1 MDRPYRVTVECEPDP
16 LDLAFLEQR
25 MAEAAISAADVGDEE
40 EFAVLVRDDDRV
52 VAGASGI
59 IWGGG
64 CQVHVVWV
72 DEPLRSRGLGRA
84 LMAEVEGEARRRGCR
99 LVMGLTY
106 DVLTGDYYDR
116 LGYRTV
122 GRHRE
127 LPGRHRHPMVLQ
139 GSVGAR
145 EADDTA
151 RAAAV
156 AGIVFAVLMGTAY
169 VLARLAIPA
178 DATERE
184 WLVER
189 ADLVQFALGL
199 VPFAGIAFLWF
210 IGVMRD
216 RVGALED
223 RFFSTV
229 LLGSGLLY
237 LAMTFVSVAL
247 VGGILTAYEVA
258 PTQAI
263 ESGLYDFDRSVVYR
277 TSSVF
282 ALRMGA
288 VFMISAGTIWL
299 RTHLLRP
306 WAVLV
311 TYGLAL
317 VQLVGVSYS
326 LWVTLILPA
335 WVLLISLV
343 FLITG
348 PRQQPS

>member
-1 MDRPYRVTVECEPDP
+1 MDRPHRVTVEREPDP

-72 DEPLRSRGLGRA
+72 DEPLRQWRPRPSTHGGSRTRSAATRLPAGDGPHL
-84 LMAEVEGEARRRGCR
+84 RRLDRR
-99 LVMGLTY
+99 LLRPP
-106 DVLTGDYYDR
+106 R
-116 LGYRTV
+116 LPDSR
-122 GRHRE
+122 RHRE

-139 GSVGAR
+139 GSVGHGML
-145 EADDTA
+145 TTP

-169 VLARLAIPA
+169 VLARLAIPD
-178 DATERE
+178 DATERQ

-189 ADLVQFALGL
+189 ADVVQFALGL

-237 LAMTFVSVAL
+237 LAHDL
-247 VGGILTAYEVA
+247 RLG
-258 PTQAI
+258 
-263 ESGLYDFDRSVVYR
+263 R
-277 TSSVF
+277 TG
-282 ALRMGA
+282 R
-288 VFMISAGTIWL
+288 
-299 RTHLLRP
+299 RHR
-306 WAVLV
+306 
-311 TYGLAL
+311 
-317 VQLVGVSYS
+317 
-326 LWVTLILPA
+326 
-335 WVLLISLV
+335 
-343 FLITG
+343 
-348 PRQQPS
+348 

>member
-1 MDRPYRVTVECEPDP
+1 MDGT
-16 LDLAFLEQR
+16 
-25 MAEAAISAADVGDEE
+25 
-40 EFAVLVRDDDRV
+40 
-52 VAGASGI
+52 
-59 IWGGG
+59 
-64 CQVHVVWV
+64 
-72 DEPLRSRGLGRA
+72 A
-84 LMAEVEGEARRRGCR
+84 LPIGHGK
-99 LVMGLTY
+99 LT
-106 DVLTGDYYDR
+106 T
-116 LGYRTV
+116 
-122 GRHRE
+122 
-127 LPGRHRHPMVLQ
+127 P
-139 GSVGAR
+139 
-145 EADDTA
+145 

-169 VLARLAIPA
+169 VLARLAVPA
-178 DATERE
+178 DATERK
-184 WLVER
+184 WLDER
-189 ADLVQFALGL
+189 ADLVQLGLGL

-210 IGVMRD
+210 IGVIRD

-247 VGGILTAYEVA
+247 AGGILTAYEVA

-317 VQLVGVSYS
+317 VQLLGVSYS

-343 FLITG
+343 FLITS
-348 PRQQPS
+348 PHQQPS

>member
-1 MDRPYRVTVECEPDP
+1 MEH
-16 LDLAFLEQR
+16 
-25 MAEAAISAADVGDEE
+25 GK
-40 EFAVLVRDDDRV
+40 
-52 VAGASGI
+52 
-59 IWGGG
+59 
-64 CQVHVVWV
+64 
-72 DEPLRSRGLGRA
+72 
-84 LMAEVEGEARRRGCR
+84 
-99 LVMGLTY
+99 LT
-106 DVLTGDYYDR
+106 T
-116 LGYRTV
+116 
-122 GRHRE
+122 
-127 LPGRHRHPMVLQ
+127 P
-139 GSVGAR
+139 
-145 EADDTA
+145 

-169 VLARLAIPA
+169 VLARLAVPA

-189 ADLVQFALGL
+189 ADVVQFALGL

-216 RVGALED
+216 RVGAHED

-247 VGGILTAYEVA
+247 AGGILTAYGVA
-258 PTQAI
+258 PNQAV
-263 ESGLYDFDRSVVYR
+263 ESGLYDFDRAVIYR
-277 TSSVF
+277 TASVF

-299 RTHLLRP
+299 RTRILRP

-317 VQLVGVSYS
+317 LQLLGVGFS

-335 WVLLISLV
+335 WVLLISVV
-343 FLITG
+343 FLVTG
-348 PRQQPS
+348 PHEQPSGHQPGSVS

>member
-1 MDRPYRVTVECEPDP
+1 MDSEPDP
-16 LDLAFLEQR
+16 TR
-25 MAEAAISAADVGDEE
+25 
-40 EFAVLVRDDDRV
+40 
-52 VAGASGI
+52 AGATAR
-59 IWGGG
+59 GGG
-64 CQVHVVWV
+64 Y
-72 DEPLRSRGLGRA
+72 EK
-84 LMAEVEGEARRRGCR
+84 
-99 LVMGLTY
+99 LT
-106 DVLTGDYYDR
+106 T
-116 LGYRTV
+116 
-122 GRHRE
+122 
-127 LPGRHRHPMVLQ
+127 P
-139 GSVGAR
+139 
-145 EADDTA
+145 

-156 AGIVFAVLMGTAY
+156 AGIVFAVLMGSAY

-178 DATERE
+178 DATKRE
-184 WLVER
+184 WLVQR
-189 ADLVQFALGL
+189 ADLVKFGLGL

-247 VGGILTAYEVA
+247 AGGILTAYKVA

-263 ESGLYDFDRSVVYR
+263 ESGLYDFDRTVIYR
-277 TSSVF
+277 TSTVF

-288 VFMISAGTIWL
+288 VFMICAGTIWL
-299 RTHLLRP
+299 RTRLLRP

-317 VQLVGVSYS
+317 VQLLGVGYS

-335 WVLLISLV
+335 WVLLVSLV

-348 PRQQPS
+348 PRQQPP